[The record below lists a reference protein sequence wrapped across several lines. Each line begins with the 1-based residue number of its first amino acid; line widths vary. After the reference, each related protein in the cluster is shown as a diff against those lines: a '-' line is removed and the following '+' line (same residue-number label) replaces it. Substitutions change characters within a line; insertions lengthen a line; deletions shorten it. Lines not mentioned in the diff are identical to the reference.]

1 MMKPDV
7 SAEWTE
13 ARFRDALTSY
23 CFGAQ
28 GMGDDD
34 RARIEQHLLECDT
47 CWDEV
52 QRLEAAVRA
61 LRSGASAA
69 GVPVDAETVAAV
81 KLASAE
87 DKTFG
92 GHLGFALLAS
102 ALHGLLYVASLWNEL
117 VYAFDRYR
125 AALSEWTLPL
135 FVFCCAGTLGC
146 LWLSATLGRGKKRFA
161 FQASVLGLAA
171 LIGATL
177 AIAVV
182 VLPHEP
188 IVRATIQTRTVYQA
202 FQKNIFIHFT
212 PVIILYVLLP
222 FHVVLGIQRELQ
234 QGRVTNTVALL
245 TGDRRAFH
253 PRGLWLLRP
262 QVLGWLMALMGI
274 VHVVGMNYMLD
285 HLLPG
290 SYSTWYAAA
299 LYTRIG
305 LWLVIA
311 GVGLAWYHR
320 QMQDLR
326 QLALLLQRLH
336 DRSIQ
341 A

>member
-1 MMKPDV
+1 MTKPEF

-23 CFGAQ
+23 CFAAPGLS
-28 GMGDDD
+28 DDD
-34 RARIEQHLLECDT
+34 RIRIEQHLLECDT
-47 CWDEV
+47 CWSEV

-87 DKTFG
+87 EKAFG
-92 GHLGFALLAS
+92 GHLGFALVAS

-117 VYAFDRYR
+117 IYAFDRYHDM
-125 AALSEWTLPL
+125 LSVWTAPL
-135 FVFCCAGTLGC
+135 FVVCMGGTLGC

-171 LIGATL
+171 LIAVTL
-177 AIAVV
+177 AVAVV
-182 VLPHEP
+182 VLPHVS
-188 IVRATIQTRTVYQA
+188 IVRATIATRTVYQA

-212 PVIILYVLLP
+212 PVVILYVLLP
-222 FHVVLGIQRELQ
+222 FHVVLGIQRELHE
-234 QGRVTNTVALL
+234 GRVTNTVALL

-253 PRGLWLLRP
+253 PRGLWFLRP
-262 QVLGWLMALMGI
+262 QVLGWLMALTGI

-290 SYSTWYAAA
+290 TYSTWYSAA
-299 LYTRIG
+299 LYARIG
-305 LWLVIA
+305 LWLVVA

-326 QLALLLQRLH
+326 QLALLLQRLY
-336 DRSIQ
+336 DRSIE